1 MDIFDDRVERRLRRV
16 AESPHHAYLFSG
28 PGGSGKREA
37 AGWFAALL
45 DCEADGKR
53 PCGECRS
60 CLEVARDSH
69 PEVVQIRDD
78 GAAIKI
84 DQIRELIHALGLSR
98 ISGPYRIAIIEEA
111 RRLTREAE
119 AALLKTLEE
128 PAQGVV
134 IILTDSTGEL
144 SDTIVSRCHTLVF
157 SLLSEEGLAGKFTE
171 LSAAGLQAAAGR
183 PALAQRFLADPERL
197 DSFREQLGQVER
209 LFEGDLVDRF
219 RAAEELA
226 ASEETRRLL
235 ADWLITLHRRLQ
247 GAREEERIRL
257 AQRIELALAGLNDLE
272 RGANARLVL
281 EALVLEG
288 EY

>member
-1 MDIFDDRVERRLRRV
+1 MEIFDDRIERRLRRV
-16 AESPHHAYLFSG
+16 AKSPHHAYLFSG
-28 PGGSGKREA
+28 PAGSGKREA
-37 AGWFAALL
+37 AAWFAALL
-45 DCEADGKR
+45 DCEAGGKR
-53 PCGECRS
+53 PCGGCRS

-78 GAAIKI
+78 GAAVKI
-84 DQIRELIHALGLSR
+84 EQVRELIHALGLSR
-98 ISGPYRIAIIEEA
+98 ISGSYRIAIIEEA
-111 RRLTREAE
+111 RRMTREAE

-128 PAQGVV
+128 PAGGVV

-157 SLLSEEGLAGKFTE
+157 SLLSEEGLAGKFGE
-171 LSAAGLQAAAGR
+171 LSAEGLRAAAGR
-183 PALAQRFLADPERL
+183 PALARQFVADPERL
-197 DSFREQLGQVER
+197 ASYREQLDQVER
-209 LFEGDLVDRF
+209 LFEGDLLDRF

-235 ADWLITLHRRLQ
+235 ADWVISLYHRLPT
-247 GAREEERIRL
+247 AREAERVRL
-257 AQRIELALAGLNDLE
+257 AQRIELALAGLGDLE
-272 RGANARLVL
+272 RGANARLIL

>member
-1 MDIFDDRVERRLRRV
+1 MEVFDERIERRLRRV
-16 AESPHHAYLFSG
+16 SESPHHAYLFSG

-37 AGWFAALL
+37 AGWFAAFLG
-45 DCEADGKR
+45 CEVARKR

-98 ISGPYRIAIIEEA
+98 ISGPYRVAIIEEA
-111 RRLTREAE
+111 RRMTREAE

-128 PAQGVV
+128 PVRGVV

-144 SDTIVSRCHTLVF
+144 ADTIVSRCHTVSF
-157 SLLSEEGLAGKFTE
+157 SLLSEDQLAERFNE
-171 LSAAGLQAAAGR
+171 LSAEGLMLASGR
-183 PALAQRFLADPERL
+183 PALARRFLAEPECL
-197 DSFREQLGQVER
+197 AAFKEEIGQVER

-226 ASEETRRLL
+226 ASDEAHRLL
-235 ADWLITLHRRLQ
+235 ADWIISLHHRLQ
-247 GAREEERIRL
+247 EAGDEERVRL
-257 AQRIELALAGLNDLE
+257 AERIELALEGRSDLE
-272 RGANARLVL
+272 RGANVRLVL
-281 EALVLEG
+281 EALVLDG
-288 EY
+288 ER